1 MNNEESI
8 AAAFIDQVKS
18 NTDYDVRRADS
29 SRMFWCV
36 RKNLDESDMRTVTVG
51 FNKGQIEYINCCF
64 ASDTGLEGAGAY
76 FDHPSD
82 LAELIKLCQ
91 IIKKYMKVGK

>member
-8 AAAFIDQVKS
+8 VAAFIDQVKS
-18 NTDYDVRRADS
+18 NTDYDVRKTDS

-36 RKNLDESDMRTVTVG
+36 RKNLDGSDMRTVTVG
-51 FNKGQIEYINCCF
+51 FSKGQIKYVNCCF
-64 ASDTGLEGAGAY
+64 ENDMGLEGTGAY
-76 FDHPSD
+76 FDQPSD
-82 LAELIKLCQ
+82 LAEFIKLCQ

>member
-18 NTDYDVRRADS
+18 NTDYDVRHADS

-51 FNKGQIEYINCCF
+51 FSKGQIEYINCCF
-64 ASDTGLEGAGAY
+64 ASDPGLEGAGAY
-76 FDHPSD
+76 FDQPSD
-82 LAELIKLCQ
+82 LAEFIKLCQ
-91 IIKKYMKVGK
+91 IIKEYMKVGQ